1 MTSKKFLIYYRL
13 DKSYLKR
20 YKTFLLALAFD
31 LIFLK
36 LSKKVFSLQKDRKNI
51 LKIIVLLL
59 IITHCR
65 C

>member
-59 IITHCR
+59 IITYCR
-65 C
+65 Y